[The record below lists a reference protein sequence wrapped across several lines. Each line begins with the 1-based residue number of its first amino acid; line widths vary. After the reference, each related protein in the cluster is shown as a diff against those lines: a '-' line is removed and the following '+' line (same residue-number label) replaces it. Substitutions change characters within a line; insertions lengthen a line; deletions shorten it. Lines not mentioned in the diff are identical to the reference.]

1 MNVDHDAAKAA
12 LHAALKLVDDRRIS
26 VDPKIQAALASVMA
40 GTEVTYKY
48 ILVTGI
54 LGKYV
59 NSSIH
64 PRVLQAGSSLPG
76 AYDARS
82 LCHKVVVPFEKSVGN
97 LWGLSN
103 EPFLNKPARHPE
115 HDKDNPQLRA
125 KQTAAV
131 THALLELAH
140 KAPREKLLAIL
151 TEILRIGKSQ
161 IAQNAVAQVSTGA
174 VTIARIEEFVG
185 TFLQQAD
192 GGARLSAVVYAY
204 MSLLNPDFTVKVYSP
219 NVSDKFAETAG
230 DVEIREKSSILSAVE
245 CKHRPINIDDVR
257 HGLRKARE
265 KSLLEYIFV
274 LAAGEAAGQK
284 SEILNELTGAAA
296 KLDVSYL
303 TIDQVVKCWTPAINP
318 RRRVHFGERVID
330 ALRAMRRD
338 DLARTAADLWN
349 ESE

>member
-1 MNVDHDAAKAA
+1 MTVDHAAAKAA
-12 LHAALKLVDDRRIS
+12 LHTALKLVDDLRTK
-26 VDPKIQAALASVMA
+26 VGPKIQAALQSVMA
-40 GTEVTYKY
+40 GTDVTYKY

-59 NSSIH
+59 NPNVH
-64 PRVLQAGSSLPG
+64 PRALQAGSKLPG

-82 LCHKVVVPFEKSVGN
+82 LCHKVVVPFEKTVGN

-115 HDKDNPQLRA
+115 HDKHNPQLRA
-125 KQTAAV
+125 KQTAAI
-131 THALLELAH
+131 THDLLEIART
-140 KAPREKLLAIL
+140 APREKLLAML
-151 TEILRIGKSQ
+151 AEILRIGKGR
-161 IAQNAVAQVSTGA
+161 IAENTVTQVSTGA
-174 VTIARIEEFVG
+174 VTIVRIEGFVG
-185 TFLQQAD
+185 SFLQQAD

-230 DVEIREKSSILSAVE
+230 DVEIREKSTIVSAAE
-245 CKHRPINIDDVR
+245 CKHRPVNIDDIR

-265 KSLLEYIFV
+265 KGLLEYNFV

-284 SEILNELTGAAA
+284 DEILTEITKAAA

-303 TIDQVVKCWTPAINP
+303 AIGQVVKCWTPAINP
-318 RRRVHFGERVID
+318 KRRTHFGEKVVE

-338 DLARTAADLWN
+338 DLARIAADLWN